1 MKKYF
6 TGIICVAAILAV
18 SVVLLPAAA
27 FMTAVRLSKHRDNS
41 RKYSP
46 HAEGDQSSDEFLTE
60 QYKMEG
66 RLR

>member
-6 TGIICVAAILAV
+6 TGIICVAAILAA

-27 FMTAVRLSKHRDNS
+27 LMIAVQLSKHRDDS

-46 HAEGDQSSDEFLTE
+46 HAEGFEAIPRSQTLYPEP
-60 QYKMEG
+60 
-66 RLR
+66 